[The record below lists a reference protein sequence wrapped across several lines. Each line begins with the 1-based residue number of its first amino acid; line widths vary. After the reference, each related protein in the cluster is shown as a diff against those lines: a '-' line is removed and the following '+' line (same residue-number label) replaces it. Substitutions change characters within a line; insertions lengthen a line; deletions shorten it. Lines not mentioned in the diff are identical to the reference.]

1 MDFGQLLLEYKF
13 KTTEKKK
20 GQFWWKEQQ
29 WNRDPEGFKTKNMR
43 VRKEKVERS
52 F

>member
-1 MDFGQLLLEYKF
+1 MDFKQLLLEYKF

-20 GQFWWKEQQ
+20 GQFWWKDQP
-29 WNRDPEGFKTKNMR
+29 WNKLQENNPNKISK
-43 VRKEKVERS
+43 VRKDKVERC

>member
-20 GQFWWKEQQ
+20 G
-29 WNRDPEGFKTKNMR
+29 
-43 VRKEKVERS
+43 
-52 F
+52 